1 MNPVLNHPVLSI
13 VILAGAVSAVLVAGL
28 ILVTRSKQPTGKGA
42 HEPITDEERQLNAVR
57 ARAHNRWQGATEE
70 WSPKAEM
77 PAPRPLDAHIDVFE
91 LERIAEADVVTAVE
105 RLEAARANRLR
116 FEMEA
121 DAAKLRAVETDTIKK
136 IRYVN
141 FDPKEAT
148 QEISWSPEM
157 AGRR

>member
-1 MNPVLNHPVLSI
+1 VNPVAKTALLVLC
-13 VILAGAVSAVLVAGL
+13 AGAITAAFLLLLWVAMRRPQ
-28 ILVTRSKQPTGKGA
+28 TRHRKRSKREPYVPAYGA
-42 HEPITDEERQLNAVR
+42 HEDW
-57 ARAHNRWQGATEE
+57 H
-70 WSPKAEM
+70 PKQEF
-77 PAPRPLDAHIDVFE
+77 PAPRPLDAHLDVYE
-91 LERIAEADVVTAVE
+91 QERIEEANVVAAVE

-157 AGRR
+157 AGKR